1 MQDFMKTVK
10 FFYAHTTQD
19 LQVPDDTPVLTSK
32 VDQLTSD
39 RTGIEIVR
47 EAMENPIDSPRL
59 CELAKGKDDCVII
72 ISDHTR
78 PASPTASPSW
88 SENDPQRKKHT
99 GIRGNYKRG
108 YHHRGDAP
116 FVILIRY
123 V

>member
-1 MQDFMKTVK
+1 MKTVK

-99 GIRGNYKRG
+99 GIRGNGNYKRG
-108 YHHRGDAP
+108 YHHCGDAP